1 MRFCCCMIAIKLI
14 LQVGEEQEFE
24 DIDPLD
30 QASVETGKEIFFLII
45 FYY

>member
-1 MRFCCCMIAIKLI
+1 MIANELI

-30 QASVETGKEIFFLII
+30 QASVETGKEIFFFNNFLLLN
-45 FYY
+45 